1 VSTTGADAFK
11 AAVEARD
18 LDGMRAA
25 LAQDVV
31 LHSPVTFRAFEGRDV
46 VGHVL
51 STVAGVFEDFRYTD
65 HLREGPTSILVF
77 RARVGEREV
86 DGIDLVR
93 ENADGLIV
101 DFTVMVRPL
110 SGLTALAEEM
120 GRRLGAPP
128 APPA

>member
-1 VSTTGADAFK
+1 VSGADRFK

-25 LAQDVV
+25 LGEDVV
-31 LHSPVTFRAFEGRDV
+31 LHSPVTFRPFEGRDA

-51 STVAGVFEDFRYTD
+51 TTVAGVFEDFHYTD
-65 HLREGPTSILVF
+65 HLREGPVSVLVF

-93 ENADGLIV
+93 EGADGLIE

-110 SGLTALAEEM
+110 SSLTALAEEM

-128 APPA
+128 PR